1 MFSCQFDK
9 VILRLLCYKAKE
21 SFLHIL
27 ILGSGGREHS
37 LAWAVKQNPKC
48 TRLSCAPGNPGMA
61 KISEC
66 IDLNINNGKQVKEWC
81 LINDVDL
88 VIIGPEEPLT
98 HGVSD
103 ILKNAK
109 ITTFAP
115 SQSASKLES
124 SKLFTKEI
132 CNSCQAPTAN
142 YNHFDN
148 KEKALAFIKKCK
160 LPIVVKADGLA
171 AGKGVIIAHK
181 YSEAKN
187 ALNDMFDGQYGEA
200 GTHVVIEEF
209 LDGEEASLFILSD
222 GENILS
228 FGGAQDHK
236 RAYDGDNGPNTGGMG
251 AYSPAPI
258 LTKEIENNAIS
269 NIIKPCLA
277 EMKKRGIPYE
287 GVLYAGLM
295 IKNGEPKLIEFNA
308 RFGDPECQVLM
319 MRLGAQ
325 TLDLIIATC
334 EKRLNK
340 AKITWAEDHAVTI
353 VMATKGYP
361 VNYHKGSEIG
371 GLENIAENSTQMIF
385 HAGTKIQSNQLVAIG
400 GRVLNITT
408 RNDTLAEAQHNA
420 YKIIENIKWPD
431 GFYRK
436 DIGWRALKG

>member
-1 MFSCQFDK
+1 
-9 VILRLLCYKAKE
+9 
-21 SFLHIL
+21 
-27 ILGSGGREHS
+27 
-37 LAWAVKQNPKC
+37 
-48 TRLSCAPGNPGMA
+48 
-61 KISEC
+61 
-66 IDLNINNGKQVKEWC
+66 
-81 LINDVDL
+81 
-88 VIIGPEEPLT
+88 
-98 HGVSD
+98 
-103 ILKNAK
+103 
-109 ITTFAP
+109 
-115 SQSASKLES
+115 
-124 SKLFTKEI
+124 
-132 CNSCQAPTAN
+132 
-142 YNHFDN
+142 
-148 KEKALAFIKKCK
+148 
-160 LPIVVKADGLA
+160 
-171 AGKGVIIAHK
+171 
-181 YSEAKN
+181 
-187 ALNDMFDGQYGEA
+187 
-200 GTHVVIEEF
+200 
-209 LDGEEASLFILSD
+209 
-222 GENILS
+222 
-228 FGGAQDHK
+228 
-236 RAYDGDNGPNTGGMG
+236 
-251 AYSPAPI
+251 
-258 LTKEIENNAIS
+258 
-269 NIIKPCLA
+269 
-277 EMKKRGIPYE
+277 MKKRGIPYE

-371 GLENIAENSTQMIF
+371 GLENVAENSTQMIF